1 MNIEKLEFNYKD
13 LFNHLDING
22 ITMFWNPQ
30 KDELTF
36 EYKIVDFLEEYEIE
50 NKEINQFLN
59 YVYIEDLEKLR
70 NVFQEDLEKAYTSKK
85 HIVINYRIKKNNNI
99 LYFIFVGKII
109 KNYEGYILI
118 GIHYCF
124 ENIELNHWN
133 SEIDFVYRELSEEY
147 FINEKIASLI
157 ECDRTTELPN
167 CYYFKRTVMDF
178 LKECKE
184 DQIQCAML
192 MLNLDNFKYVNESF
206 GHEFGDRA
214 LKVAANKILS
224 LVSEYDLVCRYSGD
238 TFLIFIPDIIDLNK
252 VSILC
257 RKIVKSFD
265 ESIIMDK
272 KEVYVSIS
280 IGAALYPYNGIDFE
294 TLLKNSDAAMYVAK
308 RNGKNEYNFF
318 NDNIS
323 IELNRVY
330 SLQKGLRYAL
340 DNKEIFIV
348 FQPKVTLGDFLVRS
362 FEALV
367 RWHSNDI
374 GIVSPD
380 EFIPIAENTK
390 MIIPIGSFVLEEVF
404 KKVRILINEGYSNF
418 KIAIN
423 LSEMQLRE
431 DSVVSD
437 LKRCI
442 NKYRVNPNYIQVE
455 ITESML
461 MKSFDKN
468 IKILN
473 EIKNLGISIAL
484 DDFGTGYSSLNYL
497 TKLPIDA
504 LKIDRTFVIDLED
517 NLKNKCIIENIINL
531 SHQLGIEVIA
541 EGVESKQQV
550 EYLKNISCD
559 VVQGYYYSKPE
570 KFEKIKSMICKKIS
584 KDN

>member
-1 MNIEKLEFNYKD
+1 MNIEKLNFNYKD

-22 ITMFWNPQ
+22 ITMFWNPL

-36 EYKIVDFLEEYEIE
+36 DYKIVDFLEDYEIE
-50 NKEINQFLN
+50 NKKITQFLN
-59 YVYIEDLEKLR
+59 YIYLEDLNK
-70 NVFQEDLEKAYTSKK
+70 VKDIFKEDLKKTYDSKK
-85 HIVINYRIKKNNNI
+85 HLLTHYRIKRNNNI
-99 LYFIFVGKII
+99 LYFIFVGKVV
-109 KNYEGYILI
+109 KKYDGYTLI
-118 GIHYCF
+118 GINYCF
-124 ENIELNHWN
+124 ENVDLNFWT
-133 SEIDFVYRELSEEY
+133 SEIDLLYKELSEEY
-147 FINEKIASLI
+147 FINQKITSLI

-167 CYYFKRTVMDF
+167 CYYFKRTVMEF

-184 DQIQCAML
+184 EQVQCAML

-206 GHEFGDRA
+206 GHEFGDIA

-224 LVSEYDLVCRYSGD
+224 LVSESDLVCRYSGD
-238 TFLIFIPDIIDLNK
+238 TFLIFIPDITDLNE
-252 VSILC
+252 VSSLC

-265 ESIIMDK
+265 ESIIIDE
-272 KEVYVSIS
+272 KEVYVSVS
-280 IGAALYPYNGIDFE
+280 IGASLYPYNGVDFD

-308 RNGKNEYNFF
+308 GNGKNEYNFF
-318 NDNIS
+318 NDKIS

-348 FQPKVTLGDFLVRS
+348 FQPKVTLDDFLVRS

-367 RWHSNDI
+367 RWHSNDM

-404 KKVRILINEGYSNF
+404 KKVRILINEGYLNF
-418 KIAIN
+418 KMAVN

-431 DSVVSD
+431 DSIVLD
-437 LKRCI
+437 LKKFI
-442 NKYRVNPNYIQVE
+442 YKYRVNPNYIQVE

-473 EIKNLGISIAL
+473 EIKDLGISIAL

-504 LKIDRTFVIDLED
+504 LKIDRTFVVDLEK
-517 NLKNKCIIENIINL
+517 NSKNKCIIENIINL

-550 EYLKNISCD
+550 DYLKGISCD

-570 KFEKIKSMICKKIS
+570 RFEKIKNMICKEIS
-584 KDN
+584 K